1 MEMSESVFLFENL
14 LVVYLI
20 EIDKSDDINLVVLRG
35 MLEGSFYLIINNK
48 LFELLKSEKLQRFD
62 ILSVIVVCYFE

>member
-48 LFELLKSEKLQRFD
+48 LFELLKSEKL
-62 ILSVIVVCYFE
+62 